1 MEWRDEGIIL
11 GTRRHGE
18 TSAILELMTRD
29 HGRHLGLVRGGRS
42 RRMQPL
48 LQAGNRVDVI
58 WRARMD
64 EHLGMMQVEPVSFS
78 AARLI
83 EQPVALYGLQLAA
96 SHLRL
101 LPERDP
107 HQNLF
112 EILAVI
118 LEHCEDTMIAGEL
131 LLRFEVLMLEEL
143 GFGLDLKSCAAT
155 GVASDLTY
163 VSPKSGRAVSRD
175 AGAPWA
181 DKLLVMPPFMVNS
194 SVRAMSMAEISDAFR
209 LTSFF
214 FMRHVWEP
222 RAQKP
227 PEARDGFLNAI
238 ARSLKNSEGHVVSAE
253 ERPVP
258 HGE

>member
-1 MEWRDEGIIL
+1 MEWHDEGIIL

-48 LQAGNRVDVI
+48 LQPGNRVDVI

-64 EHLGMMQVEPVSFS
+64 EHLGMMQVEPVSFA

-96 SHLRL
+96 AHLRL

-112 EILAVI
+112 EILNVI
-118 LEHCEDTMIAGEL
+118 LEHCEDSLVAGEL
-131 LLRFEVLMLEEL
+131 LLRFELLMLEEL
-143 GFGLDLKSCAAT
+143 GFGLDLKRCAAT
-155 GVASDLTY
+155 GSNQDLSF
-163 VSPKSGRAVSRD
+163 VSPKSGRAVSRE
-175 AGAPWA
+175 AGQPWS
-181 DKLLVMPPFMVNS
+181 DRLLEMPPFMVSS
-194 SVRAMSMAEISDAFR
+194 SVRAASVAELITAFR
-209 LTSFF
+209 LTGFF
-214 FMRHVWEP
+214 FNRHVWEP
-222 RAQKP
+222 RAQKS
-227 PEARDGFLNAI
+227 PEARDGFLAAI
-238 ARSLKNSEGHVVSAE
+238 SRSLSKTPGQGASLR
-253 ERPVP
+253 ERSVLP
-258 HGE
+258 

>member
-131 LLRFEVLMLEEL
+131 LLR
-143 GFGLDLKSCAAT
+143 
-155 GVASDLTY
+155 
-163 VSPKSGRAVSRD
+163 
-175 AGAPWA
+175 
-181 DKLLVMPPFMVNS
+181 
-194 SVRAMSMAEISDAFR
+194 
-209 LTSFF
+209 
-214 FMRHVWEP
+214 
-222 RAQKP
+222 
-227 PEARDGFLNAI
+227 
-238 ARSLKNSEGHVVSAE
+238 
-253 ERPVP
+253 
-258 HGE
+258 

>member
-18 TSAILELMTRD
+18 TSAILELMTRE

-48 LQAGNRVDVI
+48 LQPGNRVDVI

-64 EHLGMMQVEPVSFS
+64 EHLGMMQVEPVTFS

-83 EQPVALYGLQLAA
+83 EQPVALYALQLAA
-96 SHLRL
+96 AHLRL

-118 LEHCEDTMIAGEL
+118 IEHCEDALIAGEL
-131 LLRFEVLMLEEL
+131 LSRFEVMMLEEL
-143 GFGLDLKSCAAT
+143 GFGLDLKRCAAT
-155 GVASDLTY
+155 GSDNDLAY
-163 VSPKSGRAVSRD
+163 VSPKSGRAVSRV

-181 DKLLVMPPFMVNS
+181 DKLLEMPSFMVSS
-194 SVRAMSMAEISDAFR
+194 SVRAASFSEVVTAFH

-214 FMRHVWEP
+214 LNRHVWEP
-222 RAQKP
+222 RALKA
-227 PEARDGFLNAI
+227 PEARDGFLGAI
-238 ARSLKNSEGHVVSAE
+238 SRSTSNVSGQGLTAQ
-253 ERPVP
+253 ERSVLP
-258 HGE
+258 

>member
-48 LQAGNRVDVI
+48 LQPGNRVDVI

-155 GVASDLTY
+155 GVAGNLAY
-163 VSPKSGRAVSRD
+163 VSPKTGRAVSRD

-181 DKLLVMPPFMVNS
+181 DKLLAMPPFMVS
-194 SVRAMSMAEISDAFR
+194 SGIRAASILEITEAFR
-209 LTSFF
+209 LTGFF
-214 FMRHVWEP
+214 FTRHVWEP

-238 ARSLKNSEGHVVSAE
+238 ARSLRNAQGNEPAH
-253 ERPVP
+253 ERPIL
-258 HGE
+258 HE

>member
-18 TSAILELMTRD
+18 TSAILELMTRE
-29 HGRHLGLVRGGRS
+29 HGRHMGLVRGGRS

-48 LQAGNRVDVI
+48 LQPGNRVDVI

-64 EHLGMMQVEPVSFS
+64 EHLGMMQVEPVSFA

-96 SHLRL
+96 AHLRL

-107 HQNLF
+107 HENLF
-112 EILAVI
+112 EILTVI
-118 LEHCEDTMIAGEL
+118 LEHCEDTLIAGEL

-143 GFGLDLKSCAAT
+143 GFGLDLKRCAAT
-155 GVASDLTY
+155 GSEQNLTF
-163 VSPKSGRAVSRD
+163 VSPKTGRAVSRD

-181 DKLLVMPPFMVNS
+181 DKLLEMPPFMVSS
-194 SVRAMSMAEISDAFR
+194 SVRAASLADIMAAFR

-214 FMRHVWEP
+214 FNRHVWEP
-222 RAQKP
+222 RAQKA
-227 PEARDGFLNAI
+227 PEAREGFLTAVS
-238 ARSLKNSEGHVVSAE
+238 RSLSSASGQGRSRQ
-253 ERPVP
+253 ERSVLP
-258 HGE
+258 

>member
-18 TSAILELMTRD
+18 TSAILELMTRE

-42 RRMQPL
+42 RRMQPM

-64 EHLGMMQVEPVSFS
+64 EHLGMMQVEPVSFA

-83 EQPVALYGLQLAA
+83 DQPVALYGLQLAA
-96 SHLRL
+96 AHLRL

-112 EILAVI
+112 EILNVI
-118 LEHCEDTMIAGEL
+118 LEHCDNSLIAGEL
-131 LLRFEVLMLEEL
+131 LLRFELTMLEEL
-143 GFGLDLKSCAAT
+143 GFGLDLKTCAAT
-155 GVASDLTY
+155 GGDQNLAY

-181 DKLLVMPPFMVNS
+181 DKLLEMPAFMS
-194 SVRAMSMAEISDAFR
+194 SPTVRAASLAEVTTAFH
-209 LTSFF
+209 LTGFF
-214 FMRHVWEP
+214 FNRHIWEP
-222 RAQKP
+222 RAQRS
-227 PEARDGFLNAI
+227 PEARNGFLAAL
-238 ARSLKNSEGHVVSAE
+238 ARSLSNAAGSEPSSQ
-253 ERPVP
+253 ERSVRP
-258 HGE
+258 

>member
-18 TSAILELMTRD
+18 TSAILELMTRE

-48 LQAGNRVDVI
+48 LQPGNRLDVI
-58 WRARMD
+58 WRARVD

-78 AARLI
+78 AARII

-107 HQNLF
+107 HRNLF
-112 EILAVI
+112 ETLAVI
-118 LEHCEDTMIAGEL
+118 LEHCEDTLIAGEL
-131 LLRFEVLMLEEL
+131 LLRFEVMMLEEL
-143 GFGLDLKSCAAT
+143 GFGLDLKQCAST
-155 GVASDLTY
+155 GSAENLIY

-175 AGAPWA
+175 AGLPWA
-181 DKLLVMPPFMVNS
+181 DKLLAMPPFMVS
-194 SVRAMSMAEISDAFR
+194 SSIRAVSLAEIMAAFR

-214 FMRHVWEP
+214 FNRHVWEP

-227 PEARDGFLNAI
+227 PESRDGFLSAVS
-238 ARSLKNSEGHVVSAE
+238 RSLAE
-253 ERPVP
+253 VPVRERSTLP
-258 HGE
+258 

>member
-18 TSAILELMTRD
+18 TSAILELMTRA
-29 HGRHLGLVRGGRS
+29 HGRHMGLVRGGRS

-58 WRARMD
+58 WRARID
-64 EHLGMMQVEPVSFS
+64 EHLGMMQVEPVTFA

-83 EQPVALYGLQLAA
+83 DQPVALYGLQLAA

-107 HQNLF
+107 HENLF
-112 EILAVI
+112 ETLAII
-118 LEHCEDTMIAGEL
+118 LEHCEDALIAGEL
-131 LLRFEVLMLEEL
+131 LLRFEVMMLEEL
-143 GFGLDLKSCAAT
+143 GFGLDLKRCAST
-155 GVASDLTY
+155 GSEHDLAY

-181 DKLLVMPPFMVNS
+181 DKLLSMPPFMVNS
-194 SVRAMSMAEISDAFR
+194 SVRATSLSEIIAAFR

-214 FMRHVWEP
+214 FSRHVWEP

-227 PEARDGFLNAI
+227 PEARDGFLNAVT
-238 ARSLKNSEGHVVSAE
+238 RSLPKSVTSLSESGS
-253 ERPVP
+253 RR
-258 HGE
+258 